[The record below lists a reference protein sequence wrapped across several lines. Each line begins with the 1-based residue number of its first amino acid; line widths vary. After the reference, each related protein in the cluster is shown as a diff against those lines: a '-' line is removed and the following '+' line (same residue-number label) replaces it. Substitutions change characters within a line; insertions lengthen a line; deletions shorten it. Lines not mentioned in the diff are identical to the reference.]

1 MTDPSLYRSVVGA
14 LQYATITRPDIS
26 YAVNRVCQFLS
37 MPTIHHWKSVKRIL
51 RYLKGTM
58 NYGLHFCSAK
68 NPLLVAFSDAD
79 WAGDPD
85 TRRSTEGY
93 CVYFGGN
100 LLSWSSRKQR
110 VVARSST
117 EAEYRALASATTEV
131 VWIQQLL
138 RELRIPL
145 CKSPR
150 LYTDN
155 VSAQFMTKNPVFH
168 KRSKHIQIDYHFVRE
183 KVERGNLLVNY
194 VPTADQYADVLT
206 KALSSKRF
214 AVLRSKLAVSEL
226 PQSSLRE
233 DVKDSS

>member
-1 MTDPSLYRSVVGA
+1 M
-14 LQYATITRPDIS
+14 
-26 YAVNRVCQFLS
+26 
-37 MPTIHHWKSVKRIL
+37 
-51 RYLKGTM
+51 
-58 NYGLHFCSAK
+58 
-68 NPLLVAFSDAD
+68 
-79 WAGDPD
+79 
-85 TRRSTEGY
+85 
-93 CVYFGGN
+93 
-100 LLSWSSRKQR
+100 
-110 VVARSST
+110 
-117 EAEYRALASATTEV
+117 
-131 VWIQQLL
+131 L